1 MINDGTYSAQKHW
14 DKIRIKIVF
23 LSSAELDPG
32 FRVVNDI
39 GARFFLAD
47 FREGVV
53 LTSVNPLPAI
63 KKVATCFL
71 KQQLKFGTDLDKRL
85 LV

>member
-1 MINDGTYSAQKHW
+1 MIS
-14 DKIRIKIVF
+14 
-23 LSSAELDPG
+23 EL
-32 FRVVNDI
+32 V
-39 GARFFLAD
+39 FLAD

-71 KQQLKFGTDLDKRL
+71 KQLKFGTDLVKRL
-85 LV
+85 LVWNFTDRRGQWIQRIGRLCNAKYGNVNELSTVISLKG